1 MKTVL
6 AVGLSPG
13 IQKTILFPDI
23 TAGGVNRSRSY
34 RLDASGKAVNAARVL
49 LQLGGNSIQCVC
61 PLGRDNGELFMSLAR
76 MDGLEVIPVWTG
88 GNVRYCYT
96 LIEENSGCITELV
109 VGEPVLPSDT
119 PPVEIFRAE
128 LDARLRCTDFLV
140 IAGSI
145 PAPWP
150 EGIYSSLIATARTA
164 GIPVLADFQGA
175 ELRRCLDST
184 VPDIIK
190 INAQEFIATLTDLDP
205 SAVIRDDELGDLV
218 ASTSRSHGCTI
229 IVTRGLASTVCGT
242 SGPVRYFPVTPVTAV
257 NTIGCGDAFNA
268 GVVHTL
274 LAGGKLEQAVEEGH
288 RCASANARSIR
299 PGSVLD

>member
-49 LQLGGNSIQCVC
+49 LQLGGNLIQCLC

-76 MDGLEVIPVWTG
+76 LDGLEVTPVWTG

-96 LIEENSGCITELV
+96 LIEENSGTITELV
-109 VGEPVLPSDT
+109 VGEPVVPSES

-128 LDARLRCTDFLV
+128 LDARLRHTDFLV

-150 EGIYSSLIATARTA
+150 AGIYSSLITGARSA

-190 INAQEFIATLTDLDP
+190 INAQEFLATFTGIDP
-205 SAVIRDDELGDLV
+205 TEIIHDDELGDLV
-218 ASTSRSHGCTI
+218 ASTSRSHGCTL
-229 IVTRGLASTVCGT
+229 IVTRGLEPTVCATPG
-242 SGPVRYFPVTPVTAV
+242 SVGFYPVTPVKAV

-268 GVVHTL
+268 GFIHAL
-274 LAGGKLEQAVEEGH
+274 LAGGILEQAVEEGH

-299 PGSVLD
+299 PGSILD